1 MNTPAPSH
9 DKRFSIS
16 WLMEHL
22 LRLRLL
28 IALAVAFGLAVPAL
42 IIAHNEGAAV
52 RQDSFK
58 QLQADLQQLTEVSA
72 EALRESLWQLYP
84 EFGDSVAQAVFRD
97 PRIRVLSVRNIRS
110 PQPFLEYRRPLMEGE
125 SVMRMQREVRY
136 KDQVIGSVDIYM
148 STAQAAQRAE
158 AARQQILTR
167 TLIGL
172 TLSLLLIFLVMHW
185 QLVRPIEYLK
195 SMSVRLAGKDLS
207 EPIQLPRRDELG
219 ELARSLEA
227 TRVSLAQA
235 FTDLE
240 EKNREVEEYAEDLE
254 LRVAERTNELV
265 ASNARLSEVIDSLQR
280 AQHDLIEADRLAS
293 LGRMVAGIAH
303 ELNTPLGSSLT
314 VMSTLLDHHRTIS
327 AAMEQSSLRRSQFD
341 EFVAGIGEGLD
352 IMQRN
357 VMRAAEMVN
366 KFRQVAVDQTSEQR
380 RSFDLQGFIEE
391 VQLALSP
398 NFKHASIQLHTET
411 AENIELDSYPGPLG
425 QVLANLQLNALTH
438 AFEGRDSGN
447 IWLKAE
453 ALPPGRARLT
463 VRDDGV
469 GMSSAVREHIF
480 DPFFTT
486 RLGRGGSGLGLAIV
500 YNIVTGILGGRV
512 VVHSTPGEGSE
523 FIIEIPLCAPANS
536 TRKEGSN
543 IGFG

>member
-1 MNTPAPSH
+1 MNTPAPFH
-9 DKRFSIS
+9 DKRFSAS
-16 WLMEHL
+16 WLLEHL

-52 RQDSFK
+52 RQESFK

-110 PQPFLEYRRPLMEGE
+110 PQPFLEYRRPLLEGE

-158 AARQQILTR
+158 AAGRQILTR

-195 SMSVRLAGKDLS
+195 SMSGRLAGKDLS
-207 EPIQLPRRDELG
+207 EPIHLPRRDELG

-227 TRVSLAQA
+227 TRISLAQA

-240 EKNREVEEYAEDLE
+240 DKNREVEEYAEDLE

-265 ASNARLSEVIDSLQR
+265 ASNARLSEVVDSLQR

-314 VMSTLLDHHRTIS
+314 VMSTLLDHHHTIS
-327 AAMEQSSLRRSQFD
+327 AAMAQNNLRRSQFD

-380 RSFDLQGFIEE
+380 RSFDLKDFIEE
-391 VQLALSP
+391 VQLTLSP
-398 NFKHASIQLHTET
+398 SFKHETIRLHTET
-411 AENIELDSYPGPLG
+411 AENILLDSYPGPLG

-438 AFEGRDSGN
+438 AFEGRNSGN

-453 ALPPGRARLT
+453 ALPPGRIRLT
-463 VRDDGV
+463 VRDDGI

-523 FIIEIPLCAPANS
+523 FIIEIPLRAPAHGGQ
-536 TRKEGSN
+536 KADSN